1 MDLRTAY
8 MIFVMVYGGTL
19 IGLFCTGCIL
29 VLYMHL
35 LDHLLPGHP
44 VYCETRNE

>member
-8 MIFVMVYGGTL
+8 MIFVMVYGGVLVGL
-19 IGLFCTGCIL
+19 ICTGCLL

-35 LDHLLPGHP
+35 PGHLLPGHP
-44 VYCETRNE
+44 L